1 MRALGFN
8 VTAPNFNT
16 AAPAGPL
23 DPFGGAGPDILGMAS
38 GGSIRAGQLA
48 MVGEDGAELFRPNQ
62 SGTIIPNGAAMGGI
76 TINIDATGA
85 EAGVEERILS
95 VMQNFEERAVAK
107 SVNTV
112 LTLRQRG
119 QI

>member
-1 MRALGFN
+1 
-8 VTAPNFNT
+8 
-16 AAPAGPL
+16 
-23 DPFGGAGPDILGMAS
+23 
-38 GGSIRAGQLA
+38 
-48 MVGEDGAELFRPNQ
+48 
-62 SGTIIPNGAAMGGI
+62 MGGI